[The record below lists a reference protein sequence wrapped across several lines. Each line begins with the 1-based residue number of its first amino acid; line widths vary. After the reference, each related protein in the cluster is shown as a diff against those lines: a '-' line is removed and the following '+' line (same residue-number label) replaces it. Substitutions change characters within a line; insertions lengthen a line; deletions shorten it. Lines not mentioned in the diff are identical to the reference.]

1 MLRAAR
7 QAEGEDRALARLACH
22 GRIAARHPREL
33 APDSE
38 PEPSAAET
46 LRGRGIGLGELLI

>member
-7 QAEGEDRALARLACH
+7 QAKGEDRALARLACDGH
-22 GRIAARHPREL
+22 VAAHHPREL